1 MSAEP
6 RDGAYVT
13 VSQLAPY
20 KRVDLIVEAFRSLP
34 DRELIVIGEGPE
46 NARIQAMAGPN
57 VRLLG
62 RVPDNERDT
71 WLARARAFVF
81 AAEED
86 FGIAPLEAQARGTPV
101 IAFGRGGSCETI
113 RGLDDCSPTGVLFE
127 EQTASSIAQAI
138 RTFETQQARIR
149 PDACRDN
156 AARFS
161 GPRFRSEFGN
171 LVQARWQA
179 FEARIKP

>member
-1 MSAEP
+1 
-6 RDGAYVT
+6 
-13 VSQLAPY
+13 
-20 KRVDLIVEAFRSLP
+20 
-34 DRELIVIGEGPE
+34 
-46 NARIQAMAGPN
+46 MAGSN

-62 RVPDNERDT
+62 RVPDHERDT

-86 FGIAPLEAQARGTPV
+86 FGIAPLEAQGRGTPV
-101 IAFGRGGSCETI
+101 IAFGRGGSSETI
-113 RGLDDCSPTGVLFE
+113 RGLDNRSATGVLFD
-127 EQTASSIAQAI
+127 EQTASSIAQAV
-138 RTFETQQARIR
+138 RMFETHEARIL

-161 GPRFRSEFGN
+161 ATRFHNEFGN

-179 FEARIKP
+179 FDARTKP